1 MGITNVLNHV
11 DPSTSSGSSPGA
23 KPSTAPQLHDLPA
36 VDFRPIRFDLDAAK
50 SGDCGIRVDTEV
62 VARKIPCA
70 VTGCSKIFT
79 SAYDNI
85 SPSTQF
91 ICRHHPHTMQSK
103 TFEDYAIAYPKDAP
117 KSWTTLPK
125 YEFTD
130 SGKKSY
136 PYRFRSKNK
145 LKKNRLTLRLDIKE
159 SPSPTLD
166 GLIPLTMGTTLTGE
180 ELYCLV
186 PPHAYERL
194 KQVCIEEVSKKPT
207 KRRRALEKKES
218 AIHVGVV
225 QRNDPSDGAPVPVV
239 VGGYDSTCVVF
250 DSGGTPLFDSHGGLL
265 TQPFISSAIGATA
278 DPLKVQF
285 ANLCERSQ
293 IPRVDESHIDF
304 PTWVGN
310 LPRSERPTSDSY
322 KLFFGSACQIKLKR
336 EFGTQD
342 SMLVYEL
349 PSLGSLPRKELFR
362 LAAERKHLYQT
373 VEKFLRQVTPELFKH
388 TESLGGS
395 ADPRN
400 KCRRCGGSWLGQHE
414 SWLRCLDCGQH
425 QYVGGRDEFDEL
437 EQTVLTKSREGASF
451 GEMSEQSTASKLL
464 DNAGF
469 ETREKN
475 GVTVY
480 TLPSRSNGAPNIAR
494 LTKEEFVSVLL
505 QNLPKYNRTQNLAS
519 RLTVLGQFFL
529 GTSDL
534 YLRDHASLLGVA
546 EETART
552 WVKKFQKQVE
562 QHRSENRGN
571 LTLSAET
578 KNRFNSLLSNKIPK

>member
-1 MGITNVLNHV
+1 MGITTVLNHV

-23 KPSTAPQLHDLPA
+23 KPTTSPQLHDLPA
-36 VDFRPIRFDLDAAK
+36 VDFRPIRFDVDAAK
-50 SGDCGIRVDTEV
+50 SGDCGIRVNAEIL
-62 VARKIPCA
+62 ARTIPCA
-70 VTGCSKIFT
+70 VTGCKEIYTT
-79 SAYDNI
+79 SADETVFASSKY
-85 SPSTQF
+85 
-91 ICRHHPHTMQSK
+91 ICRNHPRTVQAR
-103 TFEDYAIAYPKDAP
+103 TFEDYAAVYPKNP
-117 KSWTTLPK
+117 PQSWTTIPN

-136 PYRFRSKNK
+136 PYRFRTKNK
-145 LKKNRLTLRLDIKE
+145 LSKNRLPLLLDMEK
-159 SPSPTLD
+159 SPTLD
-166 GLIPLTMGTTLTGE
+166 GLVPVTWTTSSGE
-180 ELYCLV
+180 QYCFV
-186 PPHAYERL
+186 PPHVYERL
-194 KQVCIEEVSKKPT
+194 KQVCIEEALKRQKK
-207 KRRRALEKKES
+207 RQCALEKKES
-218 AIHVGVV
+218 AINVGVV
-225 QRNDPSDGAPVPVV
+225 QRNYPSDGAPVPVV

-250 DSGGTPLFDSHGGLL
+250 DSDGSPLFDSHGGLL
-265 TQPFISSAIGATA
+265 TEPFISSAIGATA
-278 DPLKVQF
+278 DPTKVQLANQCEWSQRPF
-285 ANLCERSQ
+285 A
-293 IPRVDESHIDF
+293 DKSHIDF
-304 PTWVGN
+304 PSWVSK

-322 KLFFGSACQIKLKR
+322 KLFFSSARQIKLKR

-342 SMLVYEL
+342 SILVYKL

-362 LAAERKHLYQT
+362 LASERKHLYQN

-388 TESLGGS
+388 TESVGGS

-425 QYVGGRDEFDEL
+425 QHVGGRDEFDEL
-437 EQTVLTKSREGASF
+437 EQTILTRSREGASF

-480 TLPSRSNGAPNIAR
+480 TLPSRSNDAPSIAR

-519 RLTVLGQFFL
+519 RLTVLGQYFL

-534 YLRDHASLLGVA
+534 YLRDHASLLGVS

-552 WVKKFQKQVE
+552 WVRRFQKQVE
-562 QHRSENRGN
+562 QHRAENREN
-571 LTLSAET
+571 PVLRAELT
-578 KNRFNSLLSNKIPK
+578 NRFKSLLTNKIPK